1 MPRTVSRLPGS
12 QVPGRL
18 RISMKKWQQYRDRA
32 RDTLAREVGFVRK
45 PHGGRLRV
53 ALAFPNTYFVGMSS
67 LGFQTVYRLFND
79 LDEVVCERVFLPPKQ
94 ELQAQLAAGAPLLTL
109 ESQTPVRDFD
119 VVAFSVS
126 FEWDYT
132 NVVTMLRL
140 AGLPPRAAD
149 RDASHP
155 LVVIGGAVTFVN
167 PEPLALFADVIAAGE
182 GEVLIPDLVAALRPD
197 ADGTQPA
204 REDALRRL
212 ATARGHYVPAFYDV
226 EYAADGSIAAYVPKP
241 GTGAPPAVRK
251 AAVKTTE
258 RLDPPATSIFTP
270 DTEFGSRFL
279 IEVVR
284 GCANLCRFCWAGYNY
299 LPVRAFPAERILELA
314 ARARAHSSRAGLVSI
329 ALCDHPEIERI
340 MRGLMD
346 LGYSI
351 SPASLRLDDL
361 TDPIVRLLRESGER
375 SITIAPEAGSD
386 RLRRVINK
394 TVTTDEI
401 LDAADIIFRNGIEN
415 LKLYFMIGLPTET
428 DDDLVAIRDLTSR
441 LRDIMLQHARG
452 RGRIGRIVGSVN
464 PLIPKPGTAY
474 QWMPMEDPAVTDR
487 KAKRLRQLLSGL
499 DNVYFNIK
507 SERHSYYQAL
517 LSLGDRRV
525 APAIEAAERNGGS
538 WRAAVAES
546 GVDAGFYIF
555 RDRTS
560 DAVLPWDIIEGGMK
574 AAFFHAEFDKGLR
587 EEWTLPPKRQKEN
600 AKFLPVL

>member
-1 MPRTVSRLPGS
+1 
-12 QVPGRL
+12 
-18 RISMKKWQQYRDRA
+18 MKKSQNRERA
-32 RDTLAREVGFVRK
+32 GDVLSREVGYVRK

-53 ALAFPNTYFVGMSS
+53 ALIFPNTYFVGMSS

-79 LDEVVCERVFLPPKQ
+79 LDDVVCERVFLPGKQ
-94 ELQAQLAAGAPLLTL
+94 ELKAALASGTRLLTL
-109 ESQTPVRDFD
+109 ESETPVSEFD
-119 VVAFSVS
+119 IIAFSVS

-132 NVVTMLRL
+132 NVVSMLRL
-140 AGLPPRAAD
+140 AKIPPRA
-149 RDASHP
+149 DARNHRHP

-167 PEPLALFADVIAAGE
+167 PEPLAPFADVIAAGE
-182 GEVLIPDLVAALRPD
+182 GEMLIPALMGALRD
-197 ADGTQPA
+197 ASDRQ
-204 REDALRRL
+204 DLLLRL
-212 ATARGHYVPAFYDV
+212 AQERGFYIPSFYDV
-226 EYAADGSIAAYVPKP
+226 RYAENGSVLAFEPKP
-241 GTGAPPAVRK
+241 GTDAPAVVKK
-251 AAVKTTE
+251 AAVKSTD

-299 LPVRAFPAERILELA
+299 LPVRSFSADRILELA
-314 ARARAHSSRAGLVSI
+314 AQAKQYSSKAGLVSI

-340 MRGLMD
+340 LTSLLAM
-346 LGYSI
+346 GYSI

-361 TDPIVRLLRESGER
+361 TPTIVGLLRQSGER

-394 TVTTDEI
+394 TVTNEEI
-401 LDAADIIFRNGIEN
+401 LNATEVIFDGGIEN
-415 LKLYFMIGLPTET
+415 LKLYYMIGLPTET
-428 DDDLVAIRDLTSR
+428 DADLDGIRDLTAR
-441 LRDIMLQHARG
+441 MREIMLKHART

-474 QWMPMEDPAVTDR
+474 QWLPMEDPALTER
-487 KAKRLRQLLSGL
+487 KAKRLRQMLSGL

-525 APAIEAAERNGGS
+525 ADTIEAAERNGGN
-538 WRAAVAES
+538 WRAAVAET
-546 GVDAGFYIF
+546 GLDAAFYIF
-555 RDRTS
+555 RDRS
-560 DAVLPWDIIEGGMK
+560 ADAALPWDIIDGGMK
-574 AAFFHAEFDKGLR
+574 ASFFKSEFDKGLR

-600 AKFLPVL
+600 AKYLPVLS

>member
-1 MPRTVSRLPGS
+1 
-12 QVPGRL
+12 
-18 RISMKKWQQYRDRA
+18 MKNWEHRERA
-32 RDTLAREVGFVRK
+32 RDVLAREVGYVRK
-45 PHGGRLRV
+45 AHGGRLRV
-53 ALAFPNTYFVGMSS
+53 ALAFPNTYYVGMSS

-79 LDEVVCERVFLPPKQ
+79 LDDVVCERVFLPARQ
-94 ELQAQLAAGAPLLTL
+94 ELKAQLEAGTPLLTL
-109 ESQTPVRDFD
+109 ESQTPVSDFD
-119 VVAFSVS
+119 VLAFSVS

-132 NVVTMLRL
+132 NVVTLLRL
-140 AGLPPRAAD
+140 AGVPPRAAD
-149 RDASHP
+149 RNSRHP

-182 GEVLIPDLVAALRPD
+182 GELLVPTLTSTIHAADDRDDL
-197 ADGTQPA
+197 
-204 REDALRRL
+204 LRRL
-212 ATARGHYVPAFYDV
+212 AAERGFYIPSFYDV
-226 EYAADGSIAAYVPKP
+226 HYGDTGTIAAFVPKA
-241 GTGAPPAVRK
+241 GTGAPPVVKK
-251 AAVKTTE
+251 AAVKSIE

-299 LPVRAFPAERILELA
+299 LPVRAFPADRILELA
-314 ARARAHSSRAGLVSI
+314 ARAKQYSSKVGLVSI

-340 MRGLMD
+340 LTGLLD

-361 TDPIVRLLRESGER
+361 TEPIVKLLRKSGER
-375 SITIAPEAGSD
+375 SITIAPETGSD

-394 TVTTDEI
+394 TVTNSEI
-401 LDAADIIFRNGIEN
+401 LAATDLIFANGIDN
-415 LKLYFMIGLPTET
+415 LKLYYMIGLPTET
-428 DDDLVAIRDLTSR
+428 DADLAAISDLTVEM
-441 LRDIMLQHARG
+441 RDIMLKHGRPRG
-452 RGRIGRIVGSVN
+452 RLGRIVGSVN

-474 QWMPMEDPAVTDR
+474 QWMPMEDPAVTDA
-487 KAKRLRQLLSGL
+487 KGKRLRQMLSGL

-525 APAIEAAERNGGS
+525 ASTIEAAERNGGQ
-538 WRAAVAES
+538 WRAAVAET
-546 GVDAGFYIF
+546 GLDAAFYIF
-555 RDRTS
+555 RDRS
-560 DAVLPWDIIEGGMK
+560 GDAVLPWDIIDGGMK
-574 AAFFHAEFDKGLR
+574 SSFFQAEFDKGLR